1 MEELVQRLNAICDD
15 QPYWTGWYLKDLR
28 TGAAANRNGDTVVP
42 SASTR
47 KIAILMTALKQVNEG
62 TLSLD
67 QPLELTTKYQYT
79 NSGVYQHLTAPT
91 KIPFRDA
98 LVLMIIVSDNVC
110 TGTVADT
117 VGLDNIN
124 ALCQS
129 IGMVGTTH
137 RHSIPDGI
145 ARDHAVDATNATTAN
160 DVGLILDLI
169 LQGTTDA
176 EAAAKLGC
184 TPELCQLAMDIMSW
198 QKLRQRLPAKLPQG
212 TKVAHKTGTGARNNN
227 DAGIIFDPN
236 GSPAYI
242 LTVYTDELPVN
253 MPERHNS
260 GFGNASEQIAE
271 MSRACWDAL
280 VEPQG

>member
-1 MEELVQRLNAICDD
+1 MEDLARRLNAICDE
-15 QPYWTGWYLKDLR
+15 QPYWTGWYLKELR
-28 TGAAANRNGDTVVP
+28 TGAVAERESATVVP

-62 TLSLD
+62 RLSLD
-67 QPLELTTKYQYT
+67 QLVELTEKYQYT
-79 NSGVYQHLTAPT
+79 SSGVFQHLTPGT
-91 KIPFRDA
+91 KLPFRDL

-110 TGTVADT
+110 TGTVADML
-117 VGLDNIN
+117 GLDAIN
-124 ALCQS
+124 ELSHS

-137 RHSIPDGI
+137 RQSIPDGI
-145 ARDHAVDATNATTAN
+145 ARDHPIEATNATTAA
-160 DVGLILDLI
+160 DVGLILERI
-169 LQGTTDA
+169 LHGTTDA
-176 EAAAKLGC
+176 SAAASMGC
-184 TPELCQLAMDIMSW
+184 TPEQCQLALDILSW

-212 TKVAHKTGTGARNNN
+212 TRVAHKTGTGTRNNN
-227 DAGIIFDPN
+227 DAGIIFAPD

-280 VEPQG
+280 VEE

>member
-1 MEELVQRLNAICDD
+1 MEDLTRRLNAICDE

-28 TGAAANRNGDTVVP
+28 TGAVAERESDKVVP

-62 TLSLD
+62 RFSLD
-67 QPLELTTKYQYT
+67 QPVELTEKYQYT
-79 NSGVYQHLTAPT
+79 NSGVFQHLTAGT
-91 KIPFRDA
+91 KLPFRDL

-110 TGTVADT
+110 TGTVADML
-117 VGLDNIN
+117 GLDAIN
-124 ALCQS
+124 ELSHS

-137 RHSIPDGI
+137 RQSIPDGI
-145 ARDHAVDATNATTAN
+145 ARDHPVEATNATTAA
-160 DVGLILDLI
+160 DVGLILERI

-176 EAAAKLGC
+176 EAAATMGC
-184 TPELCQLAMDIMSW
+184 TSEQCQLALDILSW

-212 TKVAHKTGTGARNNN
+212 AKVAHKTGTGARNNN
-227 DAGIIFDPN
+227 DAGIIFAPD

-260 GFGNASEQIAE
+260 GFGNASEQIAA

-280 VEPQG
+280 VE